1 MRFAPAAKIAHMLP
15 GNPHRIPHAS
25 RLLRQPWEALIGSEK
40 SCFPKAKSSKINIL
54 DSNLYGNDDFPRVSL
69 EHLRMNVDQI
79 VAFAALPQASL

>member
-1 MRFAPAAKIAHMLP
+1 MRAAPAAKIAYLSP
-15 GNPHRIPHAS
+15 GHPHRIPHAS

-54 DSNLYGNDDFPRVSL
+54 DSHLYGNDDFPRVSL